1 MTSPKMPRA
10 NFCQRGALTIGSKNA
25 GRAISG
31 LEPARDLEG
40 HEARCLGDL
49 LACHDDVHFLEPSGC
64 PEVLHE
70 VRHRGRGERRAPEE
84 EDSAFFLDARDPE
97 VLRND
102 VGEGVQEP
110 QRPALGLRQL
120 GDDLH
125 ALSKFGCLGLRR
137 RALTGHDG
145 QRGQLAV
152 HAVDLAGEPALVALQ
167 LPPVRGDP
175 AQRGEIHDEE
185 EEADIEARQLELKGW
200 PRSSRRRQVDP
211 DHSFLSPGWRRARPT
226 ATASDGPAAPTTS
239 EWPPPTSIRANGWA
253 SSTGMPHVEERDRKS
268 TRLNSSH
275 GYISYAVFCLKKK

>member
-110 QRPALGLRQL
+110 QRPALVLVSSAMTWTPCPSPA
-120 GDDLH
+120 
-125 ALSKFGCLGLRR
+125 ALPLIW
-137 RALTGHDG
+137 ALC
-145 QRGQLAV
+145 
-152 HAVDLAGEPALVALQ
+152 
-167 LPPVRGDP
+167 PVTAPNVVRSP
-175 AQRGEIHDEE
+175 VMAAI
-185 EEADIEARQLELKGW
+185 
-200 PRSSRRRQVDP
+200 PRVDP
-211 DHSFLSPGWRRARPT
+211 PSA
-226 ATASDGPAAPTTS
+226 
-239 EWPPPTSIRANGWA
+239 
-253 SSTGMPHVEERDRKS
+253 
-268 TRLNSSH
+268 
-275 GYISYAVFCLKKK
+275 

>member
-25 GRAISG
+25 GRAISA

-120 GDDLH
+120 VDDLH
-125 ALSKFGCLGLRR
+125 ALSKFGCPGGRR
-137 RALTGHDG
+137 GGPAATPRDG
-145 QRGQLAV
+145 R
-152 HAVDLAGEPALVALQ
+152 
-167 LPPVRGDP
+167 
-175 AQRGEIHDEE
+175 
-185 EEADIEARQLELKGW
+185 
-200 PRSSRRRQVDP
+200 
-211 DHSFLSPGWRRARPT
+211 
-226 ATASDGPAAPTTS
+226 AAPTTS
-239 EWPPPTSIRANGWA
+239 GWPPPTSIRANGWA
-253 SSTGMPHVEERDRKS
+253 SSTGMPHVEER
-268 TRLNSSH
+268 
-275 GYISYAVFCLKKK
+275 